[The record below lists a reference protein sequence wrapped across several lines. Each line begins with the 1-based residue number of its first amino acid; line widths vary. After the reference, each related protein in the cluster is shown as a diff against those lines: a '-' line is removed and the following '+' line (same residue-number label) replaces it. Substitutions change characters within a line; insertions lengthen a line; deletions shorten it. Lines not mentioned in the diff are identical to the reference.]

1 MTTTGLV
8 QPDSWRQRG
17 RAVLLTSLAI
27 AGFAAVG
34 AGVALARPRVVVYA
48 LAAVGVLT
56 LLLVAGRYVSS
67 SPAMAERVGIDR
79 LATWCCFAAIATI
92 TLEAVRLTSSIS
104 VADAFLVVTFAALA
118 LRYAVEGRPRPM
130 LPRAPLA
137 AAVLF
142 VVAGLVTA
150 STATSRADLL
160 QLGQFV
166 LAMVG
171 TTLIIGWAIR
181 DTDLA
186 ARAADAWAVG
196 ATVSSL
202 VAVLD
207 FALHTGIGP
216 HVSGVAFAGREAGLT
231 LQPNDLGVTAAIVI
245 PWVTVRL
252 ISVRSIRSGVWW
264 SSVFGLLI
272 AGILVSGS
280 RSALLAVPAGE
291 IALLMVGRGVSRR
304 LVPLFVGGGA
314 VIGLVAIAARFS
326 GSQSFVAINRLTG
339 TSASVA
345 ESDSTRVER
354 YHVAISSFLSHPI
367 VGTGFQSIR
376 QALDI
381 YLQLAASGGVLA
393 LTGFAIFVL
402 WVIRSDRALVRAAP
416 AGHLRNLGGA
426 LAGAMVV
433 WLVYGLFQNG
443 IYERYLYVAAG
454 LTVAAG
460 YDRLRRSGPT
470 RAAEGGGP
478 LPEFAAEVG
487 SGR

>member
-1 MTTTGLV
+1 MLLCGNRDDNAGGGSSHLFHQRCRRISGGHV
-8 QPDSWRQRG
+8 RRARAPLRG
-17 RAVLLTSLAI
+17 RGETTAD
-27 AGFAAVG
+27 
-34 AGVALARPRVVVYA
+34 VA
-48 LAAVGVLT
+48 
-56 LLLVAGRYVSS
+56 
-67 SPAMAERVGIDR
+67 
-79 LATWCCFAAIATI
+79 
-92 TLEAVRLTSSIS
+92 
-104 VADAFLVVTFAALA
+104 
-118 LRYAVEGRPRPM
+118 
-130 LPRAPLA
+130 RAPLA

-150 STATSRADLL
+150 STATSGADLL

-381 YLQLAASGGVLA
+381 YFQLAASGGVLA

-454 LTVAAG
+454 SRLHPDTIVYGGRVPPEPPRAAG
-460 YDRLRRSGPT
+460 RFRNTPPRLGADAEGAPRHPRPFRENRRSG
-470 RAAEGGGP
+470 R
-478 LPEFAAEVG
+478 VC
-487 SGR
+487 R